1 MYQTRFGS
9 PAKFARTS
17 WLIVTA
23 LLVAGVLT
31 ACSTPEPP
39 SNTPEGSTPQAESTT
54 DPEAIV
60 VSRTPEPT
68 ATQSAL
74 DRSIDQAGQE
84 AGLDQIVVLGL
95 TGIDWLN
102 LGISILIV
110 MVGYGFGGLVARIFM
125 PRLTRRAPAPYDRE
139 LQRGVNPKIRQ
150 LFGLFGL
157 WFATQR
163 LDFIHAE
170 LRTFLKDLYFIGA
183 LIVSTQIGL
192 ILIDVVRAYYT
203 DRIEPPDRKAELSP
217 IIQLLGR
224 LAYAVLIVVSIGAGM
239 SRFGINITA
248 LAAALGIAGLGF
260 ALAAQDTIAD
270 AIAGMLILADR
281 PFRVGDRINIDA
293 IDTWGDVVEIGLRTT
308 RIRTRDNRL
317 VIVPNSTI
325 SKNEVVNYSYPD
337 PRYRIQTHVGISYD
351 TDLEKARQVIID
363 AVRNTDGVLQDKPIE
378 ALYIE
383 MADSDMRF
391 RVRWWIDSYV
401 DTRRMLDSI
410 HTALQN
416 ALDEAGIKQAY
427 PIQELHHK
435 MTSEQEDELKRG
447 LGKPGDLESSKDLE
461 D

>member
-39 SNTPEGSTPQAESTT
+39 LITPEDSTQQAASTT
-54 DPEAIV
+54 DPEAIILEH
-60 VSRTPEPT
+60 TPEPT
-68 ATQSAL
+68 STPDQL
-74 DRSIDQAGQE
+74 TRTIDNFGKSIRADQV
-84 AGLDQIVVLGL
+84 IFLGL
-95 TGIDWLN
+95 TGTDWLN
-102 LGISILIV
+102 LGISWLIILAS
-110 MVGYGFGGLVARIFM
+110 YGIGGIVARIIM
-125 PRLTRRAPAPYDRE
+125 PRLTRRVAKPYDRE
-139 LQRGVNPKIRQ
+139 LRDAVSPKIRQ
-150 LFGLFGL
+150 LFGLFGV

-163 LDFIHAE
+163 LE
-170 LRTFLKDLYFIGA
+170 FLGVDVKLFLYDLYFLAGLIIG
-183 LIVSTQIGL
+183 TQIAL
-192 ILIDVVRAYYT
+192 KLIDVAAHYYT
-203 DRIEPPDRKAELSP
+203 DRIEPPERKAEMTP
-217 IIQLLGR
+217 IISLLSR
-224 LAYAVLIVVSIGAGM
+224 LGYAVVIVVAFAAGLD
-239 SRFGINITA
+239 RFGINITA

-337 PRYRIQTHVGISYD
+337 PRYRIETHVGIGYD
-351 TDLEKARQVIID
+351 SDLEKARQVIID
-363 AVRNTDGVLQDKPIE
+363 AVRDTEGVLQDKPIE

-383 MADSDMRF
+383 MAESDMRF

-416 ALDEAGIKQAY
+416 ALDEAGIRQAY
-427 PIQELHHK
+427 PIQELHHR
-435 MTSEQEDELKRG
+435 MTSEQKDQLKSR
-447 LGKPGDLESSKDLE
+447 LGKPGDIESTKDPSE
-461 D
+461 

>member
-1 MYQTRFGS
+1 MTLQARLTL
-9 PAKFARTS
+9 PLVVLFAAI
-17 WLIVTA
+17 LP
-23 LLVAGVLT
+23 
-31 ACSTPEPP
+31 ACSTPEPSP
-39 SNTPEGSTPQAESTT
+39 STPPDSLTPSAESTS
-54 DPEAIV
+54 DPEAIIV
-60 VSRTPEPT
+60 ERTPEPT
-68 ATQSAL
+68 SIPDRLTQSV
-74 DRSIDQAGQE
+74 DEFGRSIGV
-84 AGLDQIVVLGL
+84 DQIILLGL
-95 TGIDWLN
+95 TGIDWIN
-102 LGISILIV
+102 IGISWLIILAS
-110 MVGYGFGGLVARIFM
+110 YGIGGIVARVIM
-125 PRLTRRAPAPYDRE
+125 PRLTRRVPKPYDRE
-139 LQRGVNPKIRQ
+139 LRDVVSPKIRQ

-163 LDFIHAE
+163 LDFLSFE
-170 LRTFLKDLYFIGA
+170 LKFFLYDVYFVIG
-183 LIVSTQIGL
+183 LIISTQIGL
-192 ILIDVVRAYYT
+192 KLIDVAAHYYA
-203 DRIEPPDRKAELSP
+203 DRIEPPERKAEMTP
-217 IIQLLGR
+217 IISLLSR
-224 LAYAVLIVVSIGAGM
+224 LGYGVVIVLAIAAGLD
-239 SRFGINITA
+239 RFGIDITA

-281 PFRVGDRINIDA
+281 PFRVGDRINIEA
-293 IDTWGDVVEIGLRTT
+293 IGTWGDVVEIGLRTT

-363 AVRNTDGVLQDKPIE
+363 AVRETEGVLQDKPIE

-391 RVRWWIDSYV
+391 RVRWWIDSYI

-427 PIQELHHK
+427 PIQELHLK
-435 MTSEQEDELKRG
+435 LGSEKEQELKSG
-447 LGKPGDLESSKDLE
+447 LGKPDDLESSKDLE
-461 D
+461 E

>member
-1 MYQTRFGS
+1 MISRI
-9 PAKFARTS
+9 KFVF
-17 WLIVTA
+17 IYA
-23 LLVAGVLT
+23 LLTIAVLS
-31 ACSTPEPP
+31 ACSTPEPLTD
-39 SNTPEGSTPQAESTT
+39 STEGSTPQAQSTA

-60 VSRTPEPT
+60 VSPTLGPTSTPGRLT
-68 ATQSAL
+68 
-74 DRSIDQAGQE
+74 RSVDEFGRSR
-84 AGLDQIVVLGL
+84 GLDQIIFLGL
-95 TGIDWLN
+95 NGTDWIN
-102 LGISILIV
+102 LAVSWLIV
-110 MVGYGFGGLVARIFM
+110 LAGYAFGGLVARVIM
-125 PRLTRRAPAPYDRE
+125 PRLTRSVPDPYDRE
-139 LQRGVNPKIRQ
+139 IRNVISPKIRQ
-150 LFGLFGL
+150 LFGLLGL

-163 LDFIHAE
+163 LDFLSAE
-170 LRTFLKDLYFIGA
+170 LKQLLDNLYFVVG

-192 ILIDVVRAYYT
+192 KLIDIAGEYYSEH
-203 DRIEPPDRKAELSP
+203 IEPPERRAEMSPVITLLS
-217 IIQLLGR
+217 R
-224 LAYAVLIVVSIGAGM
+224 LAYAVLVVVAISVGLA
-239 SRFGINITA
+239 RFGINITG

-293 IDTWGDVVEIGLRTT
+293 IDTWGDVVAIGLRTT

-337 PRYRIQTHVGISYD
+337 PRYRIQTHVGIGYD
-351 TDLEKARQVIID
+351 TDLEKARQVIIN
-363 AVRNTDGVLQDKPIE
+363 AVRDTEGVLQDKPIE

-401 DTRRMLDSI
+401 DTRRMLDRI

-416 ALDEAGIKQAY
+416 ALDEAAIEQAY
-427 PIQELHHK
+427 PIQELHHR
-435 MTSEQEDELKRG
+435 MTSEQKDQLKSG
-447 LGKPGDLESSKDLE
+447 LGKPDDIELPANQE

>member
-1 MYQTRFGS
+1 MKHSRFFS
-9 PAKFARTS
+9 LA
-17 WLIVTA
+17 A
-23 LLVAGVLT
+23 LLLLALFVASC
-31 ACSTPEPP
+31 AESPTPEAEPTISP
-39 SNTPEGSTPQAESTT
+39 NAEDTPAATAEA
-54 DPEAIV
+54 EAIA

-68 ATQSAL
+68 STQSVL
-74 DRSIDQAGQE
+74 DRSIIQAGQE
-84 AGLDQIVVLGL
+84 SGLDRIVVLGL
-95 TGIDWLN
+95 NGTDWLN
-102 LGISILIV
+102 LGVSILIV
-110 MVGYGFGGLVARIFM
+110 MVGYGVGGLVGRVLM
-125 PRLTRRAPAPYDRE
+125 PRLTRRVPAPYDRE
-139 LQRGVNPKIRQ
+139 LRQAINPKIRQ
-150 LFGLFGL
+150 LFGLFAL

-163 LDFIHAE
+163 LGFVHAE
-170 LRTFLKDLYFIGA
+170 VKTFLTDLYFVVA

-192 ILIDVVRAYYT
+192 KLIDVAQKYYT
-203 DRIEPPDRKAELSP
+203 DRIDPPERRAELSP
-217 IIQLLGR
+217 IISLMSRVG
-224 LAYAVLIVVSIGAGM
+224 YAALIIFSLSAGM
-239 SRFGINITA
+239 ARFGINITA

-293 IDTWGDVVEIGLRTT
+293 IDTWGDVVDIGLRTT

-337 PRYRIQTHVGISYD
+337 PRYRIQTHVGIGYD

-363 AVRNTDGVLQDKPIE
+363 AVRDTEGVLQDKPIE

-383 MADSDMRF
+383 MADSEMRF
-391 RVRWWIDSYV
+391 RVRWWIDSYI

-416 ALDEAGIKQAY
+416 ALDEAEIRQAY
-427 PIQELHHK
+427 PIQELHHRL
-435 MTSEQEDELKRG
+435 TSEQKDELKSE

-461 D
+461 DY